1 MKTILIIE
9 KESYTAN
16 AISRLVQALNFKPVI
31 IFRLDSLT
39 INREKVAAIFLN
51 IEIPILNIKR
61 VLSEFMDQEKSGKL
75 LVPVFFLYS
84 REDSDSFK
92 ESIEL
97 PHTAAIKKPFT
108 LERIYSLLEKHVE
121 FERDQTVHAVF
132 KDNLEGFWNF
142 AHEFKDWLV
151 RFGKIINE

>member
-31 IFRLDSLT
+31 VFRLDSLQV
-39 INREKVAAIFLN
+39 NRDKVAAIFLN

-61 VLSEFMDQEKSGKL
+61 VLSEFIDPQNSGRL
-75 LVPVFFLYS
+75 LVPVFYLYS
-84 REDSDSFK
+84 REDSDAYK
-92 ESIEL
+92 EAIEL
-97 PHTAAIKKPFT
+97 PHTAKVKKPFS

-121 FERDQTVHAVF
+121 FERDQTVHAIF

-142 AHEFKDWLV
+142 AHEFKDWLL
-151 RFGKIINE
+151 RFGKLINE